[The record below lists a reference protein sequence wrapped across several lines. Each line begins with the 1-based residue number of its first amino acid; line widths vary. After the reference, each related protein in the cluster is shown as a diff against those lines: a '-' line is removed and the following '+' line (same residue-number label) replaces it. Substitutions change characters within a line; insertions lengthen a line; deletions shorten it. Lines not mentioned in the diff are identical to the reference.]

1 MQLVEQHCI
10 KKSDPRYAALDAAA
24 FASKNLYNQITYHY
38 RQAFIH
44 EGIWLS
50 YAEVYHRIKYLDCYQ
65 ALPRK
70 VSNSIL
76 IAVDKNW
83 RSFRNAL
90 KAWHKDGSAF
100 TGKPRIPKY
109 KHKERGRNILIYDKQ
124 AIGLRAFKKTGKL
137 VPSGLPIEIATRI
150 TWDQVDQVRIVPRAH
165 GYVAEV
171 VYQQEVAQ
179 ADVDPAIDLGVNTLA
194 ACTSTKPG
202 FQPLL
207 INGRPLKSI
216 NQHYNKQRA
225 HSQSRLAK
233 ANRFTSRQHDRI
245 TAKRNRRVNAYLHA
259 ASRRIIDH
267 LVQEGIGTLAVGKNP
282 LWKQQVE
289 LGRKN
294 NQTFVQIPHARFFAI
309 LTYKAKL
316 VGIDVVIVEESY
328 TSKASFLDLDVLPT
342 YDPERTEKPRFS
354 GKREKRGLY
363 RASDGRRIHAD
374 INGSYN
380 ILRKAFPN
388 SFGQGIEAAAVRPR
402 WQAI

>member
-1 MQLVEQHCI
+1 MRKSTTGSSISIAI
-10 KKSDPRYAALDAAA
+10 KPS
-24 FASKNLYNQITYHY
+24 
-38 RQAFIH
+38 
-44 EGIWLS
+44 
-50 YAEVYHRIKYLDCYQ
+50 
-65 ALPRK
+65 PRK

-76 IAVDKNW
+76 IAADKNW

-90 KAWHKDGSAF
+90 KAWHKDGSSF

-165 GYVAEV
+165 GYVVEV
-171 VYQQEVAQ
+171 VYQQEIAQ
-179 ADVDPAIDLGVNTLA
+179 ADVDPAMIAALDLGVNTLA

-233 ANRFTSRQHDRI
+233 ANRFTSRQLDRI

-294 NQTFVQIPHARFFAI
+294 NQTFVQIPHARFIAI

-316 VGIDVVIVEESY
+316 VGIEVVIVEESY
-328 TSKASFLDLDVLPT
+328 TSMASFLDLDVLPT

-388 SFGQGIEAAAVRPR
+388 SFVIKSNNYQSIHSIRRQRKPASFNT
-402 WQAI
+402 IDF

>member
-1 MQLVEQHCI
+1 MQLVEQHGI

-50 YAEVYHRIKYLDCYQ
+50 YAEVFHRIKHLDCYQ

-90 KAWHKDGSAF
+90 KAWHEDGSSF

-137 VPSGLPIEIATRI
+137 VPSGLPIEIETRI
-150 TWDQVDQVRIVPRAH
+150 TWDQVDQVRIVPRAN
-165 GYVAEV
+165 GYVVEV

-179 ADVDPAIDLGVNTLA
+179 ADVDPRMIAALDLGVNTLA

-233 ANRFTSRQHDRI
+233 ANRFTSRQLDRI

-294 NQTFVQIPHARFFAI
+294 DQTFVQIPHARFIDI

-316 VGIDVVIVEESY
+316 VGIDVVIAEESY
-328 TSKASFLDLDVLPT
+328 TSKASFLDLDALPT
-342 YDPERTEKPRFS
+342 YDPERTEKPRERRQTGETWLIS
-354 GKREKRGLY
+354 G
-363 RASDGRRIHAD
+363 I
-374 INGSYN
+374 
-380 ILRKAFPN
+380 
-388 SFGQGIEAAAVRPR
+388 
-402 WQAI
+402 

>member
-1 MQLVEQHCI
+1 LQLVEQHCI

-50 YAEVYHRIKYLDCYQ
+50 YAEVFHRIKHLDCYQ

-70 VSNSIL
+70 VSNAIL

-90 KAWHKDGSAF
+90 KAWHEDPASF

-124 AIGLRAFKKTGKL
+124 AVGLRTFKKTGKL
-137 VPSGLPIEIATRI
+137 VPSGLPIEIATGI
-150 TWDQVDQVRIVPRAH
+150 TWDQVDQIRIVPRAN
-165 GYVAEV
+165 GYVVEV

-179 ADVDPAIDLGVNTLA
+179 ADVDPTMIA

-207 INGRPLKSI
+207 INGHPLKSI
-216 NQHYNKQRA
+216 NQHYNKQCA
-225 HSQSRLAK
+225 HYQSRLVK
-233 ANRFTSRQHDRI
+233 ANRFTSRQLDRI
-245 TAKRNRRVNAYLHA
+245 TAKRNRRVNAYLHV

-267 LVQEGIGTLAVGKNP
+267 LVQEGIGTLVVGKNP

-294 NQTFVQIPHARFFAI
+294 NQTFVQIVRLVQP
-309 LTYKAKL
+309 KL
-316 VGIDVVIVEESY
+316 I
-328 TSKASFLDLDVLPT
+328 
-342 YDPERTEKPRFS
+342 
-354 GKREKRGLY
+354 
-363 RASDGRRIHAD
+363 
-374 INGSYN
+374 
-380 ILRKAFPN
+380 
-388 SFGQGIEAAAVRPR
+388 
-402 WQAI
+402 